1 MEFNDFY
8 INQLWDEFNREQQ
21 RILNLIRSSD
31 DKKIRKQLKE
41 INNIMNSLISLRD
54 LKKTN

>member
-8 INQLWDEFNREQQ
+8 INQLWDEFSREQQ